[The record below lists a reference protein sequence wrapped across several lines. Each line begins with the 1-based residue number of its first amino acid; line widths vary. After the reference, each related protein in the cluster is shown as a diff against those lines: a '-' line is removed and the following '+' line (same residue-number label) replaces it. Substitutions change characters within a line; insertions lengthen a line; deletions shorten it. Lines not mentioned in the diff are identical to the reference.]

1 MTSRRTLALAAVMGF
16 TTCTATQALAQDYP
30 VRPIRVVVP
39 FAPGGGTDIL
49 ARLIGQRWH
58 ESMGQPVIVENR
70 AGASGNIGAELVA
83 KSAPDGYT
91 LMLSTASLTVN
102 HTLYPKLAYDLR
114 RDFAPISQVASSA
127 IVLVTHPSVP
137 VRTVKELAALSQ
149 KTKGG
154 LNFASNGAGTTSH
167 LSGVLLQQMARV
179 AVNHIHYKGAAPA
192 IVATVGGEV
201 ELAFPAVI
209 SARPHVLAGRLRGLA
224 VTTVKRSPVL
234 PELPTLDSMY
244 PGFETY
250 NWFTF
255 FAPAK
260 TPQAI
265 ITRLH
270 GEVVKALQHPD
281 VKAFMERDGAEPVG
295 NSPAEIA
302 AFINREID
310 KYAKIIRSAGV
321 KLD

>member
-1 MTSRRTLALAAVMGF
+1 MIKRCTLAIAAVIGF
-16 TTCTATQALAQDYP
+16 TTFTATQALAQEYP
-30 VRPIRVVVP
+30 VRPIRIVVP

-49 ARLIGQRWH
+49 ARLMGQRWH
-58 ESMGQPVIVENR
+58 ETMGQPVIVENR
-70 AGASGNIGAELVA
+70 AGASGNIGAEIVA
-83 KSAPDGYT
+83 KSAPDGYM

-102 HTLYPKLAYDLR
+102 QTLYPKLAYDLR
-114 RDFAPISQVASSA
+114 RDFAPISQIASSA
-127 IVLVTHPSVP
+127 LVLVTHPSVP
-137 VRTVKELAALSQ
+137 VRTVKEFAALSQ

-179 AVNHIHYKGAAPA
+179 SVNHVHYKGAGPA
-192 IVATVGGEV
+192 ITAALGGEV
-201 ELAFPAVI
+201 EFAIPAII

-224 VTTVKRSPVL
+224 VTTVKRSAVL
-234 PELPTLDSMY
+234 PNLPTLDSMY

-250 NWFTF
+250 NWFTL

-270 GEVVKALQHPD
+270 GEVVRALQHPD
-281 VKAFMERDGAEPVG
+281 VKAFMERDGAEATG
-295 NSPAEIA
+295 NTPAEVS

-310 KYAKIIRSAGV
+310 KYAKVIRSAGV